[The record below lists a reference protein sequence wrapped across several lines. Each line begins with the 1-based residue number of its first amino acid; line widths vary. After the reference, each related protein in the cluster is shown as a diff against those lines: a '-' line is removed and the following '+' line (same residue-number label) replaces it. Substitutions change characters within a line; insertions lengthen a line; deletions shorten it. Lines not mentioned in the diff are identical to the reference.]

1 MDKQE
6 IRFAIATKG
15 GRVVKIGRSQIIQPQ
30 IMYKGNGIKWFD
42 DSKLKK
48 GNTAETVNTKAGKDM

>member
-6 IRFAIATKG
+6 IRFAVATKG
-15 GRVVKIGRSQIIQPQ
+15 STVVKIGRSQIIQPQ
-30 IMYKGNGIKWFD
+30 IMYKGNGIQWFD

-48 GNTAETVNTKAGKDM
+48 GNTAEKVNTEAGKDM